1 MRRQDAHNSV
11 DFNDQLPVHEN
22 IRAKAFVELDAF
34 VGNRKT
40 ASPGLNRASE
50 PIRSSAGGDCGSSPG
65 VSLQNQRRRALAQR
79 FHETT
84 LIHDPTCRNAHA
96 EAAPQAVEFLAAD
109 ARR

>member
-1 MRRQDAHNSV
+1 MSRQGIRNSF

-22 IRAKAFVELDAF
+22 IRAKAFVEMDAF

-65 VSLQNQRRRALAQR
+65 VSLQNQRRRALV
-79 FHETT
+79 H
-84 LIHDPTCRNAHA
+84 LVGSGDSVDPIGRT
-96 EAAPQAVEFLAAD
+96 ESDLPQLSQK
-109 ARR
+109 